1 MRPKITCHMITS
13 LDGRLLPERW
23 QDPAHV
29 RIGDLIEEHY
39 EVVASRLKADGWIA
53 GRKTMADFTAQH
65 DSVKLLDSA
74 VSRPSYYANRGQR
87 QISVA
92 VDPSARLRFEND
104 ELDGDHTVVILSERV
119 PDERLALLREAGVS
133 YVFAGPDG
141 TQLTQAL
148 EDIGKHFDVHHLLLE
163 VGGVTNGAFLA
174 AGLIDSLS
182 TLICPT
188 LDGLSG
194 IPAIFDHL
202 GAPGSQPALGQHLE
216 LQSSETLQGG
226 VVWLRHRIL
235 HAEPKV

>member
-29 RIGDLIEEHY
+29 RIDDLIEKHY

-92 VDPSARLRFEND
+92 VDPNARLRFESD
-104 ELDGDHTVVILSERV
+104 ELDGDHAVVILSERV
-119 PDERLALLREAGVS
+119 PDERLARLRDSGVS
-133 YVFAGPDG
+133 YVFAGPEG
-141 TQLTQAL
+141 TCLATAL
-148 EDIGKHFDVHHLLLE
+148 GDIGEHFNVNHLLLE
-163 VGGVTNGAFLA
+163 GGGITNGAFLA

-188 LDGLSG
+188 LDGLGGTPSIYDHAG
-194 IPAIFDHL
+194 HAGSLPA
-202 GAPGSQPALGQHLE
+202 QGQRLSLE
-216 LQSSETLQGG
+216 ACDQLEGG
-226 VVWLRHRIL
+226 VVWLRHNVVRA
-235 HAEPKV
+235 HPA